1 MILPYR
7 HTLTKNIFKII
18 CNHDEHFCLPTWRM
32 DMKEGHVTQWLHDRG
47 LYDSLLD
54 MLWCHVI
61 QCEVLL

>member
-1 MILPYR
+1 MILPYH

-18 CNHDEHFCLPTWRM
+18 RNHDEYFCLPTWRM
-32 DMKEGHVTQWLHDRG
+32 DMTGGHVIQWLHGRR

-54 MLWCHVI
+54 MLRCHMI